1 LVNANDELRAS
12 TAQINAQI
20 ETALPGAFNRDS
32 ELIETLVLTRKQLEV
47 IVDYKPDGFG
57 EHPEK
62 FHSDAVFLI
71 GIHSAEAMRVFD
83 PREGVDRVWPGDG
96 VIYSQR
102 LSALRT
108 KSRLSEIVG
117 TLAYKS
123 MTIRSWTTT
132 TTLLEMLRK
141 AEAELVGSRPTRVER

>member
-1 LVNANDELRAS
+1 MNANDELRAS
-12 TAQINAQI
+12 PAQINAQI